1 MYLDYA
7 LKTAVEKNLN
17 RLDEIES
24 LLCYPEIQAD
34 EKYYKKLLSERNGL
48 LPLKSLFDRYET
60 AINEREKLQTA
71 FSVASPEERAL
82 FEEEISALENHISEL
97 GEEIA
102 VKLRSSALE
111 DCVCEFAYSGRNET
125 ANTLI
130 SSLNGYF
137 AGGFTE
143 TEPGSKIFFCS
154 GENAKKIML
163 KLSGVYRVA
172 LKGGK
177 SEKFSLFTYES
188 KKEVSVSDEDL
199 RFTLFHS
206 SGAGGQNVNKVETA
220 VRVTHI
226 PTGITTTCQDE
237 RSQLMNKERA
247 RKNIIAL
254 VKKNAEE
261 DYIKKIKP
269 LKIEQS
275 KQNYFTVDL
284 NENCFKDARIT
295 ERFSFPFSGE
305 TFKNYINKLL
315 LL

>member
-24 LLCYPEIQAD
+24 FLCYPEIQAD

-163 KLSGVYRVA
+163 KLSGV
-172 LKGGK
+172 
-177 SEKFSLFTYES
+177 
-188 KKEVSVSDEDL
+188 
-199 RFTLFHS
+199 
-206 SGAGGQNVNKVETA
+206 
-220 VRVTHI
+220 
-226 PTGITTTCQDE
+226 
-237 RSQLMNKERA
+237 
-247 RKNIIAL
+247 IAL
-254 VKKNAEE
+254 RLKAEKAKSFLSLPTNRKK
-261 DYIKKIKP
+261 K
-269 LKIEQS
+269 
-275 KQNYFTVDL
+275 
-284 NENCFKDARIT
+284 
-295 ERFSFPFSGE
+295 FP
-305 TFKNYINKLL
+305 
-315 LL
+315 